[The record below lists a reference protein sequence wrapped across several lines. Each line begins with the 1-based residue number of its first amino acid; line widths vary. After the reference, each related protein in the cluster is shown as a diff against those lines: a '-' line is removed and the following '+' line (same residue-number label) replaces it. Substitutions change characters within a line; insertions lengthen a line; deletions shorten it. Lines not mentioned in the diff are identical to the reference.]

1 MTGVFSFLTY
11 SQLPSLPC
19 LTRVDLNLFIW
30 SGGIWKLVTRAQFLS
45 LLSASA
51 FLEGVELLISRLGSV
66 AAVIIFLRMLEFGR
80 EPKKGGEKRRGKGEK
95 PAAVTTISTHLL
107 QVIYS
112 SHPPNTTS
120 TTSPSTSQL
129 NAPLPS
135 RARSP
140 SLSSCLSL
148 HPRRQS
154 GQAVFTAEVIGVVWR
169 EPDPGPA
176 KAKDMCA
183 CAFFCLRL
191 CVPVR
196 ILCCTYACLWWLA
209 VRPGKESRP

>member
-1 MTGVFSFLTY
+1 MTGVFSFLTFPE
-11 SQLPSLPC
+11 LPSLPC

-30 SGGIWKLVTRAQFLS
+30 SGGIWKLVTRVQFLS

-80 EPKKGGEKRRGKGEK
+80 GPKKGGERRRGKGEK

-107 QVIYS
+107 QVIHS
-112 SHPPNTTS
+112 FHPPIRPVPPPPPRHS
-120 TTSPSTSQL
+120 LIPPSPH
-129 NAPLPS
+129 
-135 RARSP
+135 ARSP

-169 EPDPGPA
+169 EPDPGPT

-183 CAFFCLRL
+183 CALFYLRL
-191 CVPVR
+191 CVRVR
-196 ILCCTYACLWWLA
+196 ILCCTYACL
-209 VRPGKESRP
+209 